1 MRVITLLTVL
11 VIGITSCS
19 GNKTATPAIRPFAF
33 NDSGMQV
40 ITTIINEKSGE
51 VAMLYGNPAAMA
63 NHFNQPATQ
72 RPGAQYKLVTYRE
85 QANQFWFGSDIN
97 GELLR
102 VETVEIQPVVT
113 GKAPT
118 YSLQHYN
125 GDQYTPADAAQRASF
140 IPTIDRAWYPC
151 DPH

>member
-1 MRVITLLTVL
+1 MRVIILFTVLLT
-11 VIGITSCS
+11 GISSCTSH
-19 GNKTATPAIRPFAF
+19 KAALPAIRPFAF

-63 NHFNQPATQ
+63 GHFNQLATPQ
-72 RPGAQYKLVTYRE
+72 PGAQYKLVTYRE

-102 VETVEIQPVVT
+102 VETVDMPPVT
-113 GKAPT
+113 SGKAPA
-118 YSLQHYN
+118 YSLQNYN
-125 GDQYTPADAAQRASF
+125 GDQYTPADAGERATF